1 MLKCSKITAFALLA
15 ALASGQGYAQENPA
29 VPATTKVYPGAVVNG
44 VTISEEVV
52 NERVNEA
59 EAQGQRDSP
68 ALRAAIRDELISI
81 ELIVQAAVKKGMGQS
96 AAIMRQIDTA
106 KQTVLINAYVQ
117 DHFKHHPVGEDVLKQ
132 EYEYLKIS
140 TGDKE
145 YNARHILVLEESEAK
160 SIIVKLKK
168 GAKFAQLASQHSLDS
183 SSGKKGGAL
192 GWNRASSFVKP
203 FADALATLE
212 KGVLSAPV
220 KSDFGWHIIKLDDVR
235 DLKFPPYQEVREN
248 LLRRFQQQAV
258 QKLVADLRDAAKI
271 ELPE

>member
-29 VPATTKVYPGAVVNG
+29 VPATPKVYPGAVVNG

-117 DHFKHHPVGEDVLKQ
+117 DHFKNHPVGEDVLKQ
-132 EYEYLKIS
+132 EYENLKIS

-160 SIIVKLKK
+160 SIIGKLKK

-203 FADALATLE
+203 FADALATLK

-248 LLRRFQQQAV
+248 LLRRLQQQAV
-258 QKLVADLRDAAKI
+258 QKVVADLRDAAKI
-271 ELPE
+271 KLPE